1 MYLTN
6 SCGYANWRKTN
17 QTQRAEPKN
26 TDNVTFGVC
35 GKPFKRRES
44 FGLLAP

>member
-1 MYLTN
+1 MPTGEKLIKHN
-6 SCGYANWRKTN
+6 VLSLK
-17 QTQRAEPKN
+17 